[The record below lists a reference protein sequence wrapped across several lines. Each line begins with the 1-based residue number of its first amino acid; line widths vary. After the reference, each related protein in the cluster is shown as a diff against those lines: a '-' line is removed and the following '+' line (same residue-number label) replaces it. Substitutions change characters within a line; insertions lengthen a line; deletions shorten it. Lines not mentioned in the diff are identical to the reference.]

1 MKRRICVVKIGTESL
16 IKAGKFR
23 HWLINDIA
31 KSVVKVRNLGVDV
44 IVISSGAV
52 RLGEADPMLQ
62 ETMRQLGSQ
71 AIDDQ
76 VKSVV
81 GQSRLAETWKRSFAR
96 QHILSGQLLYTHLLL
111 GNCVKVS
118 AENELNRELDR
129 VKAGIVSGLHKFLDV
144 GMVPVINENDGV
156 STEEIKQIL
165 SFGDNDN
172 LARLVAQAVGAELT
186 IFITT
191 VQGVE
196 DPVSG
201 QLVGAIDCSDL
212 KFADRI
218 TSRPGERKGGMRSKV
233 LSAMDIVGKVP
244 GSRAFIAPYWDR
256 GVIHRIVA
264 GEMIGT
270 LVHDSRRAV
279 KK

>member
-1 MKRRICVVKIGTESL
+1 MKRRICVVKVGTESL

-23 HWLINDIA
+23 HWLISDIA
-31 KSVVKVRNLGVDV
+31 KSIAKVRRAGVDV

-62 ETMRQLGSQ
+62 EAMRQLGKN

-76 VKSVV
+76 IKSVV
-81 GQSRLAETWKRSFAR
+81 GQSRLVETWKRSFAR
-96 QHILSGQLLYTHLLL
+96 HNILSGQLLYTHLLL
-111 GNCVKVS
+111 GNCVEVS
-118 AENELNRELDR
+118 VDNELNRELDR
-129 VKAGIVSGLHKFLDV
+129 VKAGIVEGLFKFLDV

-156 STEEIKQIL
+156 STEEIREIL

-191 VQGVE
+191 VKGVE
-196 DPVSG
+196 DPSTG
-201 QLVGAIDCSDL
+201 ELIEAISHCDWTL
-212 KFADRI
+212 ADQI

-233 LSAMDIVGKVP
+233 LSAMDIVCKVP
-244 GSRAFIAPYWDR
+244 ESRAFIAPYWER
-256 GVIHRIVA
+256 GVINRILA
-264 GEMIGT
+264 GEKIGT
-270 LVHDSRRAV
+270 MIYDSREV
-279 KK
+279 MKK